1 MKFVN
6 EDLLV
11 KIKTL
16 PLDKRQK
23 VMDGLVK
30 MLAERPKGL
39 FKEVQNPVLP
49 VGVQSI

>member
-11 KIKTL
+11 KISTM
-16 PLDKRQK
+16 PLEKRQK
-23 VMDGLVK
+23 VIDGLVK

-39 FKEVQNPVLP
+39 HKV
-49 VGVQSI
+49 S